1 MRPLSETTSIC
12 PECGKLLPAS
22 IYEEDG
28 KVWLSKECAE
38 HGKTVE
44 LYFGD
49 YGMYEKFKRFAHEGR
64 GVENPAIT
72 KKNPV
77 CPLDCGLCTIH
88 SSHTALANVVVTN
101 RCDLNCYYCFFYCKE
116 GDKVYEPS
124 LEQLKKMFRSL
135 RNEKPVGCNALQL
148 TGGEP
153 TLRDDLIEII
163 KLARQE
169 GFEHVQLNTNG
180 IRLSRS
186 LEFAKALR
194 SAGIGTL
201 YMSFDGVSART
212 NPKNHWEVPAV
223 LDNCR
228 KADIGVVLVPTVIRG
243 VNDHELGDII
253 RFGFKN
259 IDVVRAVNFQPVS
272 LVGRMPRQQREKM
285 RITIP
290 DAIKKIEEQT
300 DGQVGREDFY
310 PIPCV
315 SSITRLVEAFTGK
328 PQYDLSA
335 HFACG
340 AATYLFREGDEMI
353 PITRF
358 VDVEGLFAY
367 LDDLSERVRN
377 GKNKTLAKVELVAKL
392 CGYINSKKKPR
403 WLKLSTLLLNALVKH
418 DYNALGEF
426 HKKALFVG
434 LMHFMDL
441 YNYDVE
447 RVKRCTI
454 HYAVP
459 DGRIIPFCAFNVI
472 PEKYRDEI
480 QAKYAVSQKEW
491 SERTGKRIADDFYKR
506 DAALI
511 KNCRCESCRR
521 ERNQDV
527 R

>member
-12 PECGKLLPAS
+12 PECGKLLSAS
-22 IYEEDG
+22 IYEEGG
-28 KVWLSKECAE
+28 KVWISKDCAQ

-49 YGMYEKFKRFAHEGR
+49 YGMYEKFRRFDHVGR
-64 GVENPAIT
+64 RVTNPNIT
-72 KKNPV
+72 KKAPV
-77 CPLDCGLCTIH
+77 CPMDCGLCTIH
-88 SSHTALANVVVTN
+88 SSHTALANVVLTN
-101 RCDLNCYYCFFYCKE
+101 RCDLSCWYCFFYCKE
-116 GDKVYEPS
+116 GDKVYEPT
-124 LEQLKKMFRSL
+124 LAQLKKMFRTL
-135 RNEKPVGCNALQL
+135 RDEKPIGCNALQL

-153 TLRDDLIEII
+153 ALRDDLIEII
-163 KLARQE
+163 KLACEE

-180 IRLSRS
+180 IRVSRS
-186 LEFAKALR
+186 LEFAKAIR
-194 SAGIGTL
+194 GAGVGTL
-201 YMSFDGVSART
+201 YMSFDGVSAQT
-212 NPKNHWEVPAV
+212 NPKNHWEVPAA

-228 KADIGVVLVPTVIRG
+228 KADVGVVLVPTVIKG
-243 VNDHELGDII
+243 VNDNELGDIL

-259 IDVVRAVNFQPVS
+259 IDIVRAVNFQPVS

-300 DGQVGREDFY
+300 GGQVGREDFY

-315 SSITRLVEAFTGK
+315 SSITRLVEAFTGN
-328 PQYDLSA
+328 PQYDLSS

-340 AATYLFREGDEMI
+340 AATYVFREGDEMI

-358 VDVEGLFAY
+358 VDATALFEY
-367 LDDLSERVRN
+367 LDDLARRINE
-377 GKNKTLAKVELVAKL
+377 GKNKTLAKAELLANLPRFVD
-392 CGYINSKKKPR
+392 NKKKPKSIDFS
-403 WLKLSTLLLNALVKH
+403 KLLRDALIGHNYKSLV
-418 DYNALGEF
+418 GF

-441 YNYDVE
+441 YNYDAE

-459 DGRIIPFCAFNVI
+459 DGRVIPFCAFNVI

-480 QAKYAVSQKEW
+480 QAKYAIPQREW
-491 SERTGKRIADDFYKR
+491 EEKNGRKLAQDFYKR
-506 DAALI
+506 NPLAVR
-511 KNCRCESCRR
+511 NCSCEKCGLK
-521 ERNQDV
+521 
-527 R
+527 